1 MMALDCRVPWI
12 ANQMRDAVHMEHTQ
26 KKPLGERKANMQE
39 TVKCGRRQ
47 HATAAARAPQDAAYD

>member
-1 MMALDCRVPWI
+1 
-12 ANQMRDAVHMEHTQ
+12 MRDAVHMEHTQ
-26 KKPLGERKANMQE
+26 KKPLGDRKAHMQE